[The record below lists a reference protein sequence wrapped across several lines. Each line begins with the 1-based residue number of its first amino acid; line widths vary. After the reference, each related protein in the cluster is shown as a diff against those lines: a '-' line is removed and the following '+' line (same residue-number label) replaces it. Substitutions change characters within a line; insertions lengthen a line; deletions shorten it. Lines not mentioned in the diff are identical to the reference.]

1 LKKFHRAIWMAL
13 LARAWEALLL
23 TRGWSSDKAVSDDD
37 VKRRPEA
44 VAVGG
49 NERVWIRQ
57 LLEMGVS
64 AGV

>member
-1 LKKFHRAIWMAL
+1 MGGPLGPGPCLGGTAVNQGMELRY
-13 LARAWEALLL
+13 
-23 TRGWSSDKAVSDDD
+23 KAVSDGD

-57 LLEMGVS
+57 LLEMRVS

>member
-1 LKKFHRAIWMAL
+1 MELRY
-13 LARAWEALLL
+13 
-23 TRGWSSDKAVSDDD
+23 KAVSDGD
-37 VKRRPEA
+37 VKRRPEAA

-57 LLEMGVS
+57 LLEMRVS